1 MIDTKKIEQFAKYLH
16 ESVPKIIH
24 DFACNLDSKIYK
36 ILQNQINR
44 MNFVNRDEFDIHAQ
58 ILFQTQE
65 KIKKL
70 EIKLKT
76 LESTIYQNQNS
87 NKNKNNQSYRE

>member
-16 ESVPKIIH
+16 ESIPKIIY

-44 MNFVNRDEFDIHAQ
+44 MNFVNREEFDTHSQ

-65 KIKKL
+65 KIEKL
-70 EIKLKT
+70 EIKLKI
-76 LESTIYQNQNS
+76 LESTMYKHQNS
-87 NKNKNNQSYRE
+87 DKNLNN